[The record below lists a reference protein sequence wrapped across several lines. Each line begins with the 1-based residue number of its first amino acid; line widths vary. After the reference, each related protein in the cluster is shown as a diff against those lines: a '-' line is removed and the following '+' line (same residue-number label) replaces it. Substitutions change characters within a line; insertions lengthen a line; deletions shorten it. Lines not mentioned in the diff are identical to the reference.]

1 MYTRQQYAKEIWALY
16 EDGELYPETILTG
29 LFEDDAGAADVDSVL
44 EDIKAVL
51 AEEEARLERLRDNE
65 SLE

>member
-1 MYTRQQYAKEIWALY
+1 MWALY
-16 EDGELYPETILTG
+16 EDGTLYPETILTG
-29 LFEDDAGAADVDSVL
+29 LFEDDAAAADVDSVL